1 MRKIYICDSNK
12 QININKFFM
21 GLDNKYIKLFI
32 SKLIINNQQIYTFV
46 DPIILN
52 KFYQILN
59 KDNLL

>member
-1 MRKIYICDSNK
+1 
-12 QININKFFM
+12 M

-59 KDNLL
+59 KDNFL